1 MLAKISSRL
10 ELIFLDI
17 FIYVLSDTKW
27 FRMIVRGFY
36 TITNNR
42 QQLHQFIYICFV
54 FGLIGLSLGWLL
66 SVLLSRTGFMGIF

>member
-27 FRMIVRGFY
+27 FRMLVRGFY
-36 TITNNR
+36 AVTNDR
-42 QQLHQFIYICFV
+42 QFRRQFIYICLL
-54 FGLIGLSLGWLL
+54 FGVTGICLGWVI
-66 SVLLSRTGFMGIF
+66 SMWISRAGI